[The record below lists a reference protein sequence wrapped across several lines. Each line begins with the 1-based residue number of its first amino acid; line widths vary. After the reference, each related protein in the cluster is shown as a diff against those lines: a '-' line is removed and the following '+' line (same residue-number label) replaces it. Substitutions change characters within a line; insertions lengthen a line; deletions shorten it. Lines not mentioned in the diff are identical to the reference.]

1 MADKDRSM
9 DEIRR
14 TIEELKALS
23 DKDGVD
29 LSEEI
34 ERLEAK
40 LSALGDDDREETE
53 PEVETN
59 PDWEVVKLA
68 RHPKRPSTT
77 DYLERVADDYYELR
91 GDRMYA
97 DDRAIMTALARLGER
112 TVVVI
117 GHQKGHTAE
126 ENRSRNFGMPHP
138 EGYRKAGRAMRLAE
152 RFGFPV
158 VCLVDTPGAYP
169 GIGAEERNIGGALA
183 ETIYAMFKLRVPI
196 VVTVLGEGGS
206 GGALGIGVGDRVL
219 MMENAIYSVI
229 SPEGCAAIIWRDRA
243 MAPEAARALKITADH
258 LVDFGVVDEVV
269 PEPAGGAHHDPDQA
283 ARSLKS
289 VLCRHLGELDETSVD
304 AMQASRRTRFQAI
317 GRYEELSEAV
327 EAASGGGG

>member
-1 MADKDRSM
+1 MADRKPSM
-9 DEIRR
+9 DEIRQ
-14 TIEELKALS
+14 TIAELKALS
-23 DKDGVD
+23 EKDGVD

-40 LSALGDDDREETE
+40 LSALSDGDVEASE
-53 PEVETN
+53 PETN

-68 RHPKRPSTT
+68 RHPKRPSTS
-77 DYLERVADDYYELR
+77 DYLERVADDYFELR

-97 DDRAIMTALARLGER
+97 DDRAMVTALARLGER

-138 EGYRKAGRAMRLAE
+138 EGYRKALRAMRLAE

-158 VCLVDTPGAYP
+158 LCLVDTPGAYP

-183 ETIYAMFKLRVPI
+183 ENIYAMCKLRVPI

-243 MAPEAARALKITADH
+243 QAPEAARALKLTAPH
-258 LVDFGVVDEVV
+258 LMDFGVVDEIV
-269 PEPAGGAHHDPDQA
+269 PEPSGGAHHDPAQVA
-283 ARSLKS
+283 QSLKS
-289 VLCRHLGELDETSVD
+289 VLCRHLGELEATSPE
-304 AMQASRRTRFQAI
+304 AMLEARRARLQAI